1 MNPNVTKPRF
11 AGRFSLIPLVLF
23 AGICIASFWVATQWA
38 AEMLAYQ
45 PQLGPPWFT
54 ILGKGVYSPFSIF
67 SWSYWYWAYAPQVF
81 RSAIMVCYSGPVVG
95 IVIVVVYAVWQAR
108 RSRVATTYGTARWA
122 NKAEIQESGLLD
134 NEGVVLGI
142 TGDGQYL
149 MDNGEEHVISLAP
162 TGSGKGVGQV
172 IPTLLTW
179 RQSVLI
185 HDVKGENWA
194 LTAGWRAKFSNVI
207 YFNPADPQSARFN
220 PLFEVRSG
228 LEQIKDIQNIADMI
242 VDPHGK
248 GKESHWDK
256 TADQFFLAVILHV
269 LHTGKDK
276 TLSGVRDFLQD
287 PARSLSSALN
297 LMMNTRHADP
307 VAHKEIASGARAMLN
322 KSTLEASSI
331 VSTALTFLGLYADPI
346 VAKVTSESDFC
357 IRDLMDAERPLSLYI
372 IVPPSDMVRTR
383 PLMRL
388 ILTMIG
394 RRLTE
399 SLQVRRPEGAG
410 AATDMVGRIKAF
422 CSSTKPDEVAGPRH
436 RWRLLMLID
445 EFPQL
450 GKLDFFQDQ
459 LAFVR
464 GYGIKAFL
472 IVQSK
477 NQLDE
482 KYGPRNSIIDHCR
495 IRVLYTPNDEKTP
508 EFISGMLG
516 DKTEVHQQ
524 TTYTGHRLSPWLGHV
539 MVADQESG
547 RPLLTRGEVS
557 VFPETDSIIFVAGK
571 YPIRAKKI
579 RYYEDKFFVSRVLNT
594 PALRDQRPYPYRPRP
609 QVNPWLALG
618 TPLVLHAEPS
628 HQANLADDGTGLERD
643 PSGEEQALM
652 AALDGSLASQTAVE
666 ALPAQEAEIK
676 EPDEQKKHDER
687 VRLLALDEQ
696 QQAEHHHHHQH
707 HHGGDFIV

>member
-11 AGRFSLIPLVLF
+11 AGRFSLIPFVLF
-23 AGICIASFWVATQWA
+23 AGICVASFWVATQWA

-45 PQLGPPWFT
+45 SQLGSPWFS
-54 ILGKGVYSPFSIF
+54 INGKGIYSPFAIF

-81 RSAIMVCYSGPVVG
+81 RRAILVCYSGPGVG

-142 TGDGQYL
+142 TDDGRYL

-179 RQSVLI
+179 RQSVLV
-185 HDVKGENWA
+185 HDIKGENWA
-194 LTAGWRAKFSNVI
+194 LTAGWRAQFSNVI

-287 PARSLSSALN
+287 PERSLSVALN
-297 LMMNTRHADP
+297 VMMNTNHADP

-399 SLQVRRPEGAG
+399 SLQVRRPTGAG
-410 AATDMVGRIKAF
+410 AATGFVDRIKEVF
-422 CSSTKPDEVAGPRH
+422 NSTKPDEVAGPRH

-579 RYYEDKFFVSRVLNT
+579 RYYADKFFVSRVLNT
-594 PALRDQRPYPYRPRP
+594 PELRDQRPYPYRPRP
-609 QVNPWLALG
+609 HPNPWLALRASF
-618 TPLVLHAEPS
+618 VSHAKPGSDE
-628 HQANLADDGTGLERD
+628 NLNSARAELDRD
-643 PSGEEQALM
+643 AAGEEQELA
-652 AALDGSLASQTAVE
+652 AALDSTPSGQNA
-666 ALPAQEAEIK
+666 AEVMPELEG
-676 EPDEQKKHDER
+676 EPKDHDEQKKRDDER
-687 VRLLALDEQ
+687 ARLLAFDEQ
-696 QQAEHHHHHQH
+696 QQGAQHHH
-707 HHGGDFIV
+707 HHGGDFTV

>member
-1 MNPNVTKPRF
+1 MTPNVSKPRF
-11 AGRFSLIPLVLF
+11 AGRFSLIPFVLF
-23 AGICIASFWVATQWA
+23 AGICIASFWIATQWA
-38 AEMLAYQ
+38 ADMLAYQ
-45 PQLGPPWFT
+45 PQLGAPWFSVG
-54 ILGKGVYSPFSIF
+54 GKGVYNPFAIF
-67 SWSYWYWAYAPQVF
+67 SWSYWYWAYAPEQF
-81 RSAIMVCYSGPVVG
+81 KKAIMVCYTGPAVG
-95 IVIVVVYAVWQAR
+95 IVAVIVYAVWQAR
-108 RSRVATTYGTARWA
+108 RARVASTYGTARWA
-122 NKAEIQESGLLD
+122 TKGEIEESGLLE
-134 NEGVVLGI
+134 NEGVVLGA
-142 TGDGQYL
+142 TDDGRYL
-149 MDNGEEHVISLAP
+149 MDNGEEHVISVAP

-172 IPTLLTW
+172 LPTLLTW
-179 RQSVLI
+179 RQSVLV
-185 HDVKGENWA
+185 HDIKGENWA

-220 PLFEVRSG
+220 PLYEVRPG
-228 LEQIKDIQNIADMI
+228 LEQIKDVQNIADMI

-269 LHTGKDK
+269 LHTGKEK
-276 TLSGVRDFLQD
+276 TLGGVRDFLQD
-287 PARSLSSALN
+287 PSRSMADTLHV
-297 LMMNTRHADP
+297 MMETHHADP
-307 VAHKEIASGARAMLN
+307 IAHKEIASGARAMLN

-346 VAKVTSESDFC
+346 VARVTSESDFR

-372 IVPPSDMVRTR
+372 IVPPSDMARTR

-399 SLQVRRPEGAG
+399 SLQVRRPDGAG
-410 AATDMVGRIKAF
+410 QQSGLVGRLTAIF
-422 CSSTKPDEVAGPRH
+422 KPKPASAVEGPKH

-508 EFISGMLG
+508 EFISAMLG
-516 DKTEVHQQ
+516 ETTEVHQQ

-539 MVADQESG
+539 MVADQETG

-579 RYYEDKFFVSRVLNT
+579 RYYDDKFFVSRVLDT
-594 PALRDQRPYPYRPRP
+594 PALRLQRPYPYRPRP
-609 QVNPWLALG
+609 YPNPWLALN
-618 TPLVLHAEPS
+618 VAVFSHAKTEDETHEPGG
-628 HQANLADDGTGLERD
+628 DVLERYA
-643 PSGEEQALM
+643 PGEEQALM
-652 AALDGSLASQTAVE
+652 SALDAAQNNQEGVE
-666 ALPAQEAEIK
+666 VSPEHEGETK
-676 EPDEQKKHDER
+676 DHDEQKKHDDER
-687 VRLLALDEQ
+687 SRLLALDEQ
-696 QQAEHHHHHQH
+696 EQNAHHHHH
-707 HHGGDFIV
+707 HHGGDFTV